1 MEKYIIKDEK
11 PVIVYEKINQIGE
24 NVLLKGYTHRIIR
37 RANIDNIDVA
47 SQSQIEKETKVAN
60 RYLSL
65 NNNIRNNK
73 LLFGTVLHIDGD
85 KDYLESCLS
94 FYKKMN
100 IHAWGIYIKEKEIK
114 DKIINILNEITP
126 DIVVITGHD
135 TFNGKSKKDI
145 ENYENSKIYMD
156 IVRRIRSIYSKEE
169 LVIIVGACCSHY
181 EALIASGANFAS
193 SPGRINIHTYD
204 PAVVACKV
212 ATTSCNKIIDYEAVI
227 KHIIDGKKA
236 IGGIET
242 KGKMKIIY

>member
-1 MEKYIIKDEK
+1 MEKYIIKGET
-11 PVIVYEKINQIGE
+11 PLIVYEKINQNGE
-24 NVLLKGYTHRIIR
+24 HVLLKGYTHRIIKKT
-37 RANIDNIDVA
+37 NINNIEIAKEDLV
-47 SQSQIEKETKVAN
+47 EKEIKLSN

-73 LLFGTVLHIDGD
+73 VLFGTILHIDGD

-100 IHAWGIYIKEKEIK
+100 IYTWGIYIKEKEIK
-114 DKIINILNEITP
+114 EKVINILEEITP
-126 DIVVITGHD
+126 DIIVITGHD
-135 TFNGKSKKDI
+135 AFNGKDKKDI
-145 ENYENSKIYMD
+145 CNYENSKTYID
-156 IVRRIRSIYSKEE
+156 IVRKIRTKYSKEE
-169 LVIIVGACCSHY
+169 LVVIVGACSSHY

-212 ATTSCNKIIDYEAVI
+212 ATTSCNKVVDYDSII

-242 KGKMKIIY
+242 KGKMRIIY

>member
-1 MEKYIIKDEK
+1 MEKYIIKGET
-11 PVIVYEKINQIGE
+11 PLIVYEKINQNGE
-24 NVLLKGYTHRIIR
+24 HVLLKGYTHRIIKKK
-37 RANIDNIDVA
+37 NINNIEIAKEDLV
-47 SQSQIEKETKVAN
+47 EKEIKLSN

-73 LLFGTVLHIDGD
+73 VLFGTILHIDGD

-100 IHAWGIYIKEKEIK
+100 IYTWGIYIKEKEIK
-114 DKIINILNEITP
+114 EKVINILEEITP
-126 DIVVITGHD
+126 DIIVITGHD
-135 TFNGKSKKDI
+135 AFNGKDKKDI
-145 ENYENSKIYMD
+145 CNYENSKTYID
-156 IVRRIRSIYSKEE
+156 IVRKIRTKYSKEE
-169 LVIIVGACCSHY
+169 LVVIVGACSSHY

-212 ATTSCNKIIDYEAVI
+212 ATTSCNKVVDYDSII

-242 KGKMKIIY
+242 KGKMRIIY

>member
-1 MEKYIIKDEK
+1 MEKYIIKNET
-11 PVIVYEKINQIGE
+11 PTIVYEKINQDGE
-24 NVLLKGYTHRIIR
+24 YILLKGYTHRIIR
-37 RANIDNIDVA
+37 KTNIDNIEVA
-47 SQSQIEKETKVAN
+47 STDLIEKETKLSK

-94 FYKKMN
+94 FYKKMD
-100 IHAWGIYIKEKEIK
+100 IYTWGIYIKEKEIK
-114 DKIINILNEITP
+114 DKIIDILNELTP

-135 TFNGKSKKDI
+135 AFNGKDKKDI
-145 ENYENSKIYMD
+145 CNYENSQTYID
-156 IVRRIRSIYSKEE
+156 IVRKIRTKYHKDE
-169 LVIIVGACCSHY
+169 LVVIVGACSSHY
-181 EALIASGANFAS
+181 EALIANGANFAS

-212 ATTSCNKIIDYEAVI
+212 ATTSCNKVVDYDSII

-236 IGGIET
+236 IGGVET
-242 KGKMKIIY
+242 KGKMRITY